1 MPSSS
6 VPSGSMRPGAV
17 PPDAAPPAGGPHGAG
32 RSPDLPAAEVGG
44 FARRSALGFVAVVV
58 GALLLALAVQLAAG
72 PLLQVDQH
80 VAGSLNTVVAPRPWL
95 VTLLQ
100 VLTAPGAAITA
111 WIVLS
116 TLTAGLLIRRRY
128 RLAVYVAVTG
138 LGTAVLSPL
147 LKQLVDRL
155 RPMVDMPVA
164 AAGGPSFPSGHTLAV
179 TIWVGVVLLVLLPVV
194 PPRRRR
200 LVVGI
205 GVALVAVVGLTRIA
219 LGVHFASDVLA
230 GWLIG
235 TGWLLVTA
243 TAFRAW
249 RRHEGLAVPPA
260 VDGLAPEIA
269 DDLDHA
275 PEQPPAHPWTTAAQ
289 LLVAAVLL
297 LGAVVGVGLLVVH
310 VGAGTAFERAD
321 VGVVAWLADHRVPWL
336 DTVSAP
342 LAELGN
348 TKVII
353 GGGLVAAALAFV
365 ITRRWRAPLVIAT
378 VLVGEVLIFL
388 ASSAVVGRTRPPV
401 SHLDAVLPPTSSF
414 PSGHTAAAVCL
425 YGAIAALILRGTR
438 AWWRWAVLAV
448 AVAVIVGVAFA
459 RLYRGAHHPTDVL
472 ASVAFAVPW
481 LLVTLRLVGDDTAV
495 RARPAGRPEPVG
507 GTR

>member
-1 MPSSS
+1 MP
-6 VPSGSMRPGAV
+6 PG
-17 PPDAAPPAGGPHGAG
+17 AAPPEAGPSGAG
-32 RSPDLPAAEVGG
+32 RPTPDLPAAEVGG
-44 FARRSALGFVAVVV
+44 FARRSALGFIAVVV
-58 GALLLALAVQLAAG
+58 GAVLLALAVQLAAG
-72 PLLQVDQH
+72 PLLRVDEH
-80 VAGSLNTVVAPRPWL
+80 IAGSLNTVVAPRPWL
-95 VTLLQ
+95 VAVLQ

-111 WIVLS
+111 WVVLG
-116 TLTAGLLIRRRY
+116 TLTAVLLVRRRH

-147 LKQLVDRL
+147 VKQLVDRL
-155 RPMVDMPVA
+155 RPMVDTPVA

-179 TIWVGVVLLVLLPVV
+179 TVWVGVVLLVLLPVV
-194 PPRRRR
+194 PPARRR
-200 LVVGI
+200 LAVAL
-205 GVALVAVVGLTRIA
+205 GVALVVIVGLTRIA
-219 LGVHFASDVLA
+219 LGVHFVSDVLA

-235 TGWLLVTA
+235 AGWLLATA
-243 TAFRAW
+243 TAFRTW

-260 VDGLAPEIA
+260 VDGLAPEIE

-275 PEQPPAHPWTTAAQ
+275 PERLPAHPWTTAAQ

-297 LGAVVGVGLLVVH
+297 LGAVVGAGLLLVH
-310 VGAGTAFERAD
+310 VGAGSAVERAD
-321 VGVVAWLADHRVPWL
+321 VGAVGWLADHRVPWL

-348 TKVII
+348 TKVIVV
-353 GGGLVAAALAFV
+353 GGLVAAILAYA
-365 ITRRWRAPLVIAT
+365 ITRRWRPVLVIAT

-401 SHLDAVLPPTSSF
+401 PHLDAELPPTSSF
-414 PSGHTAAAVCL
+414 PSGHTAAAICL
-425 YGAIAALILRGTR
+425 YGAIAALVIGSTR
-438 AWWRWAVLAV
+438 AQWRWAVLAAAIAIV
-448 AVAVIVGVAFA
+448 VGVAFA
-459 RLYRGAHHPTDVL
+459 RLYRGAHHPLDVL

-481 LLVTLRLVGDDTAV
+481 LLVVLRLVGDDTAT

>member
-1 MPSSS
+1 
-6 VPSGSMRPGAV
+6 VTSGGE
-17 PPDAAPPAGGPHGAG
+17 PAGGPSRKRPRSGAE
-32 RSPDLPAAEVGG
+32 LPAAEVGG
-44 FARRSALGFVAVVV
+44 FARRTVVGFVAVVL
-58 GALLLALAVQLAAG
+58 GAVVLALAVQSAAD
-72 PLLQVDQH
+72 PVVQVDQR
-80 VAGSLNTVVAPRPWL
+80 VAGSLNTVVAPHSWL
-95 VTLLQ
+95 VAVLE
-100 VLTAPGAAITA
+100 VLTAPGAAVTA

-116 TLTAGLLIRRRY
+116 TLTAVLLIRRRF
-128 RLAVYVAVTG
+128 RLAAYVAVTG
-138 LGTAVLSPL
+138 LGAAVLSPL

-155 RPMVDMPVA
+155 RPIVDMPVA
-164 AAGGPSFPSGHTLAV
+164 TAGGPSFPSGHTLAV
-179 TIWVGVVLLVLLPVV
+179 TVWVGVVLLVLLPVI

-200 LVVGI
+200 LTVAI
-205 GVALVAVVGLTRIA
+205 GVALVVIVGLTRIA
-219 LGVHFASDVLA
+219 LGVHFVSDVLA

-235 TGWLLVTA
+235 AGWLLVTA

-249 RRHEGLAVPPA
+249 RRHEGLAVPSA
-260 VDGLAPEIA
+260 VDGLAPEVA

-275 PEQPPAHPWTTAAQ
+275 PERAPAHPWTTVAQ
-289 LLVAAVLL
+289 LLTAAVLL
-297 LGAVVGVGLLVVH
+297 LGAVTGLGLLVVH

-348 TKVII
+348 TKVIVV
-353 GGGLVAAALAFV
+353 GGIVAAVLAYV
-365 ITRRWRAPLVIAT
+365 ITRRWRVPLVIAT

-388 ASSAVVGRTRPPV
+388 ASSAVVGRARPPV
-401 SHLDAVLPPTSSF
+401 SHLDAQLPPTSSF

-425 YGAIAALILRGTR
+425 YGAITALVLASTR
-438 AWWRWAVLAV
+438 SWWRWAVVSGAILIV
-448 AVAVIVGVAFA
+448 VGVAFA

-481 LLVTLRLVGDDTAV
+481 LLVTLHLIGDDAGRPA
-495 RARPAGRPEPVG
+495 RAAGRPEPVG

>member
-6 VPSGSMRPGAV
+6 VPSGSMPPRAV
-17 PPDAAPPAGGPHGAG
+17 PPAAVPPASGPRGAG

-116 TLTAGLLIRRRY
+116 TLTVGLLIRRRY

-155 RPMVDMPVA
+155 RPMVDTPVA

-179 TIWVGVVLLVLLPVV
+179 TVWVGVVLLVLLPVV

-205 GVALVAVVGLTRIA
+205 GVALVVVVGLTRIA
-219 LGVHFASDVLA
+219 LGVHFVSDVLA

-260 VDGLAPEIA
+260 VDGLAPEVA
-269 DDLDHA
+269 RRPRPRARATTRAPVDDGRPAARRGGPAARRGRRGRPARGARRRGHRLRA
-275 PEQPPAHPWTTAAQ
+275 RRRRRRRLARRPPRAVARRGLRAARR
-289 LLVAAVLL
+289 
-297 LGAVVGVGLLVVH
+297 
-310 VGAGTAFERAD
+310 AGQHEGHRRGRAS
-321 VGVVAWLADHRVPWL
+321 WR
-336 DTVSAP
+336 
-342 LAELGN
+342 
-348 TKVII
+348 
-353 GGGLVAAALAFV
+353 
-365 ITRRWRAPLVIAT
+365 RRW
-378 VLVGEVLIFL
+378 
-388 ASSAVVGRTRPPV
+388 
-401 SHLDAVLPPTSSF
+401 
-414 PSGHTAAAVCL
+414 PS
-425 YGAIAALILRGTR
+425 
-438 AWWRWAVLAV
+438 
-448 AVAVIVGVAFA
+448 
-459 RLYRGAHHPTDVL
+459 
-472 ASVAFAVPW
+472 
-481 LLVTLRLVGDDTAV
+481 
-495 RARPAGRPEPVG
+495 
-507 GTR
+507 

>member
-17 PPDAAPPAGGPHGAG
+17 PPDAAPPAAGPHGTG
-32 RSPDLPAAEVGG
+32 HSPDLPAAEVGG

-179 TIWVGVVLLVLLPVV
+179 TVWVGVVLLVLLPVV
-194 PPRRRR
+194 PTRRRR

-205 GVALVAVVGLTRIA
+205 GVAVVAVVGLTRIA

-235 TGWLLVTA
+235 TGCN
-243 TAFRAW
+243 R
-249 RRHEGLAVPPA
+249 
-260 VDGLAPEIA
+260 
-269 DDLDHA
+269 
-275 PEQPPAHPWTTAAQ
+275 
-289 LLVAAVLL
+289 
-297 LGAVVGVGLLVVH
+297 
-310 VGAGTAFERAD
+310 
-321 VGVVAWLADHRVPWL
+321 
-336 DTVSAP
+336 SAP
-342 LAELGN
+342 
-348 TKVII
+348 IR
-353 GGGLVAAALAFV
+353 AARSPGVWA
-365 ITRRWRAPLVIAT
+365 
-378 VLVGEVLIFL
+378 
-388 ASSAVVGRTRPPV
+388 
-401 SHLDAVLPPTSSF
+401 TSSGPRCRMPGHARRS
-414 PSGHTAAAVCL
+414 PSS
-425 YGAIAALILRGTR
+425 
-438 AWWRWAVLAV
+438 W
-448 AVAVIVGVAFA
+448 
-459 RLYRGAHHPTDVL
+459 
-472 ASVAFAVPW
+472 
-481 LLVTLRLVGDDTAV
+481 
-495 RARPAGRPEPVG
+495 
-507 GTR
+507 